1 MPLDDRPLHLHK
13 SQKGSNV
20 NCLLSQCT
28 TLKQILMEHWSLIH
42 NHPLLKTIFPKPPII
57 SYKRENPLKKC
68 FRKQKYNLKAIMQR
82 DHKSYTGESV
92 PVCLYYLY
100 SQEGRRHLH
109 NSIASINNDYLF
121 TTVRQQEATRLHQT
135 ILTLEIS
142 Q

>member
-1 MPLDDRPLHLHK
+1 
-13 SQKGSNV
+13 
-20 NCLLSQCT
+20 
-28 TLKQILMEHWSLIH
+28 
-42 NHPLLKTIFPKPPII
+42 
-57 SYKRENPLKKC
+57 
-68 FRKQKYNLKAIMQR
+68 MQR

-92 PVCLYYLY
+92 PVCLYLY